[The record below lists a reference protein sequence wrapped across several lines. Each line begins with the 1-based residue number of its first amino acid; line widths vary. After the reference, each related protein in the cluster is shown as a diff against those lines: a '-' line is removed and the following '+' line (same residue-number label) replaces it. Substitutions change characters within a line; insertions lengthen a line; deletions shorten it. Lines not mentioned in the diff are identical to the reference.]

1 MMEESM
7 QIRSWKKSVQKS
19 NKNQFWEGLGLD
31 LGGVWGRLG
40 PPLGA
45 FDRLLAVFWAFKIE
59 LLSSIG
65 SKWAPKGLLDGF
77 GVALGGFWGGFGK
90 VWGEIL
96 EDFGPFEHIVG
107 RFWTCSA

>member
-1 MMEESM
+1 M
-7 QIRSWKKSVQKS
+7 QNWSWTKSVQKS
-19 NKNQFWEGLGLD
+19 NKNQFWEGLGLY

-40 PPLGA
+40 LPLGA

-77 GVALGGFWGGFGK
+77 GVALGGFWGGLGK
-90 VWGEIL
+90 VYKENL

-107 RFWTCSA
+107 RF